1 MSSASPERIQAF
13 ITEWEVSGGA
23 ERGNAHSF
31 LNELC
36 DILEVPRPHKTVPDS
51 AQNAYVFEKTI
62 PAPEGSKNFIDL
74 YKRGCFVLE
83 TKQGADGC
91 TDAERA
97 AQLAKK
103 NRKMVTAFAVR
114 QAGRGHA
121 ESARE
126 GSTYVRRLPRRCPMV
141 ARPSW

>member
-1 MSSASPERIQAF
+1 MATIDPARIQAF

-36 DILEVPRPHKTVPDS
+36 DILDVPRPHKSVPDNS
-51 AQNAYVFEKTI
+51 QNAYVFEKTI

-83 TKQGADGC
+83 TKQGADAVSA
-91 TDAERA
+91 THAAPLSAEGAQRLKQRKTGHGIRGTPAWSA
-97 AQLAKK
+97 AMLKAH
-103 NRKMVTAFAVR
+103 A
-114 QAGRGHA
+114 QA
-121 ESARE
+121 
-126 GSTYVRRLPRRCPMV
+126 ST
-141 ARPSW
+141 

>member
-1 MSSASPERIQAF
+1 MSTAPDHSAKIQAF

-36 DILEVPRPHKTVPDS
+36 DILDVPRPHKSVPDN

-83 TKQGADGC
+83 TKQGADKDA
-91 TDAERA
+91 TDAAQRA
-97 AQLAKK
+97 CTSWPRRTA
-103 NRKMVTAFAVR
+103 RPVTAFAAHPV
-114 QAGRGHA
+114 G
-121 ESARE
+121 
-126 GSTYVRRLPRRCPMV
+126 PPPC
-141 ARPSW
+141 